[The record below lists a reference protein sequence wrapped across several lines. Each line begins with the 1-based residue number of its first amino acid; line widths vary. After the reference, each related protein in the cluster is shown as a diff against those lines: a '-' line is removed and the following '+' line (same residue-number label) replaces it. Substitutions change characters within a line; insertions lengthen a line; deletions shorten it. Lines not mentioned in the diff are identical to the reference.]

1 MIRNPSEMPCL
12 QTRGAANALALGL
25 LALLMLAMLS
35 GCSVMT
41 ELQSRIQAV
50 VAPRIDFSSPPVPA
64 VAADV
69 PEAEETLAESPAPT
83 SNPGEAKAKPLSL
96 NGRIE
101 PGTQDPV
108 VKDLQQFLADKGFYR
123 GPIDGGYGTRTRA
136 AVIAVHKALGMS
148 RTSVWQG
155 QELEKLRAY
164 AGPSLV
170 ARKGQ
175 SDRLEIDL
183 NRQLLYLIKKGKVIA
198 TLPISSGNG
207 ALYENDQ
214 GQKVKAVTPA
224 GNFTL
229 YNHYSG
235 WRTSYLGELYW
246 PWYFSG
252 GYAVHG
258 SRSVPP
264 SPASHGCVRVHMWDA
279 DYLNQQLSLGM
290 PVYIWGGS
298 QGRQKKVS

>member
-1 MIRNPSEMPCL
+1 MF
-12 QTRGAANALALGL
+12 
-25 LALLMLAMLS
+25 ALLTLAILN
-35 GCSVMT
+35 GCSVMS
-41 ELQSRIQAV
+41 ELQSRLRAV
-50 VAPRIDFSSPPVPA
+50 VAPGIDFNAPPAP

-69 PEAEETLAESPAPT
+69 PAAAEETVAESPTPANKPAET
-83 SNPGEAKAKPLSL
+83 NPKPLSL
-96 NGRIE
+96 SGRIE

-108 VKDLQQFLADKGFYR
+108 VKELQQFLADKGFYR
-123 GPIDGGYGTRTRA
+123 GPIDGGYGARTRA
-136 AVIAVHKALGMS
+136 AVIAVHKALSMS

-164 AGPSLV
+164 EGPSLV
-170 ARKGQ
+170 ARK
-175 SDRLEIDL
+175 SHPNRVEIDL
-183 NRQLLYLIKKGKVIA
+183 NRQLLYLIKQSKVIA

-207 ALYENDQ
+207 ELYENEQ

-224 GNFTL
+224 GGFTL
-229 YNHYSG
+229 YHHYPG

-264 SPASHGCVRVHMWDA
+264 KPASHGCVRVHMWDA

-298 QGRQKKVS
+298 RDRQKKVS